1 MTGRCKSLLIFN
13 KVRHT
18 NVQECWAVPSK
29 SPQNHFEFI
38 DLLKQS
44 SQMPRIIRCLYPN
57 LWECSRIP
65 PGSLKSFKTIRSI
78 HFNEV
83 WNAFERQES
92 LNDPKESFQIQRD
105 FLLDWK
111 LSPLVF
117 YRWLRLQ
124 NATWLSFQPNWKLS
138 PLVFYNWLRLQNTT
152 RLSFQRNWKLSPLV
166 FYHWL
171 RLRNTTWLN
180 FQPNN
185 SRIRRAENPKVLRKS
200 RLLSKKIKWLRI
212 PGNGSESRISH
223 SQTNTKM
230 KLNILKNGTGAQK

>member
-13 KVRHT
+13 KVCHT
-18 NVQECWAVPSK
+18 NVQECWAVPNK
-29 SPQNHFEFI
+29 SSQNHFEFI
-38 DLLKQS
+38 DQLKQS

-117 YRWLRLQ
+117 YH
-124 NATWLSFQPNWKLS
+124 
-138 PLVFYNWLRLQNTT
+138 WLRLQNTT

-171 RLRNTTWLN
+171 RLRNTTWLS
-180 FQPNN
+180 FQPDKRVIN
-185 SRIRRAENPKVLRKS
+185 SPFLLVVCSILLLFNENSWTEVKVDGPLLPRRLVANDIS
-200 RLLSKKIKWLRI
+200 WL
-212 PGNGSESRISH
+212 N
-223 SQTNTKM
+223 QTEL
-230 KLNILKNGTGAQK
+230 KLNEWMKCN